1 MSASSMLITDA
12 GIAEVINAEK
22 NGTAPVVLTHVGL
35 GTGQYEPTSDLTALK
50 AEFKRLSTISG
61 GAVGDNRIHVSVND
75 ASNDAYTVYEVGIF
89 TASGTLFAVAA
100 RKIPIIQKA
109 AVSEAYLSIDFDVNN
124 LDPDSVT
131 IGDTNFPLNGAT
143 SEKRGIVELAT
154 AAETIAGRDGS
165 RVVTPA
171 GLSARTATTERTG
184 LVRIGSTVRVAKDG
198 TIDVGTATGDARDRD
213 ASGPN
218 YGLA

>member
-124 LDPDSVT
+124 LDPDSVEWRDVRKT
-131 IGDTNFPLNGAT
+131 GHRGIGDGCRDDCGTRWFACCDACG
-143 SEKRGIVELAT
+143 VECPN
-154 AAETIAGRDGS
+154 S
-165 RVVTPA
+165 N
-171 GLSARTATTERTG
+171 
-184 LVRIGSTVRVAKDG
+184 DG
-198 TIDVGTATGDARDRD
+198 TRRPRAHRLYGPGGKRRDD
-213 ASGPN
+213 
-218 YGLA
+218 

>member
-35 GTGQYEPTSDLTALK
+35 GTGQYEPTSELKVLT
-50 AEFKRLSTISG
+50 AEFKRLTTISG

-89 TASGTLFAVAA
+89 TASGTLFAVAS

-124 LDPDSVT
+124 LAPDSVT
-131 IGDTNFPLNGAT
+131 IGDTNFQLNGAT

-171 GLSARTATTERTG
+171 GLNARTATSDRTG
-184 LVRIGSTVRVAKDG
+184 LVRVGSSVRVAKDG
-198 TIDVGTATGDARDRD
+198 TIDIGTATGNPRDRGD
-213 ASGPN
+213 SDPK